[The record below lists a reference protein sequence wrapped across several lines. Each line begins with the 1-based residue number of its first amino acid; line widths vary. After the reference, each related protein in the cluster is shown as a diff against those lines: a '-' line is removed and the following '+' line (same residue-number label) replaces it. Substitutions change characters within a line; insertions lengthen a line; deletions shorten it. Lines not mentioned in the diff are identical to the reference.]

1 MGQLILKSASASRP
15 SGDWNDDDYDVLA
28 DARGCRPYLEGPRSP
43 GGSAVDV
50 DVGLRTPRRSQPATR
65 EAAIAA
71 FAKSWQRGAIGFSHR
86 PLDGSVVSF
95 LPLHERPPTGGSHG
109 KPHWTTE
116 ILGDARRRGGG
127 VAARGAP
134 QQAA

>member
-1 MGQLILKSASASRP
+1 M
-15 SGDWNDDDYDVLA
+15 WTLA
-28 DARGCRPYLEGPRSP
+28 FGHHEDRSP
-43 GGSAVDV
+43 THSYA
-50 DVGLRTPRRSQPATR
+50 ATR